1 MIGRSERRIF
11 KRDPD
16 CEEGV
21 DAMEFRL
28 TYEGLLLGASRDNK
42 RAKHKHEVR
51 RAFHPQLKRLHSL
64 HPAFDHFQPTTQAEV
79 NEAEFVK
86 AVYKA
91 EGRTLLHEKLANFSR
106 CGYRFL
112 PLATRDM
119 SLLCSVHILFLRPD
133 VPGGVIRSG
142 DIDNRMKTIFDAL
155 RMPSG
160 KDELGGYDTPSK
172 GEDPFFCLLEDDSL
186 ISQASIETDTLLQ
199 PTGPDWEANDARL
212 VLTVRLSPYRVTWG
226 NIGFG

>member
-1 MIGRSERRIF
+1 
-11 KRDPD
+11 
-16 CEEGV
+16 
-21 DAMEFRL
+21 
-28 TYEGLLLGASRDNK
+28 
-42 RAKHKHEVR
+42 
-51 RAFHPQLKRLHSL
+51 
-64 HPAFDHFQPTTQAEV
+64 
-79 NEAEFVK
+79 
-86 AVYKA
+86 
-91 EGRTLLHEKLANFSR
+91 
-106 CGYRFL
+106 
-112 PLATRDM
+112 M